1 VKTLSPRSLAVI
13 VALLVVVGVGGVLL
27 GRSLVDPG
35 PNPDEAAVAERGGA
49 SGGTASTAPD
59 GADGPGDAEGD
70 GPADPGGVPGG
81 ATGPAVGGDGE
92 VAVVAEP
99 AAVIGGEPVPATSET
114 GDGFAYTDPEEA
126 REHTGTVPPPVLPA
140 TVKLSG
146 TQGLRDGD
154 PVNIRIDAE
163 EGSQV
168 FAFTVHLCR
177 RDAKIRND
185 YDFLSA
191 PGGRANCTA
200 NPLSPRSDG
209 PLRFQGEG
217 EFRSVQGT
225 FRVGVGTDRFETI
238 DGTQGTISCGPGNPC
253 KLVLKIQVPYGFGY
267 QEFPITYA

>member
-1 VKTLSPRSLAVI
+1 MKASPRSI
-13 VALLVVVGVGGVLL
+13 VLVVVLMLVVGIGGVLL
-27 GRSLVDPG
+27 GRSLVDPS
-35 PNPDEAAVAERGGA
+35 DDADRAAVADRSDAPGATPSTSAPAGAEGGDAADDGSASAGGAAGRGG
-49 SGGTASTAPD
+49 SGP
-59 GADGPGDAEGD
+59 
-70 GPADPGGVPGG
+70 
-81 ATGPAVGGDGE
+81 GGDGE
-92 VAVVAEP
+92 VAAAAEP
-99 AAVIGGEPVPATSET
+99 VAVIGGEPVPAISES

-126 REHTGTVPPPVLPA
+126 RENTGTVPPPVLPA
-140 TVKLSG
+140 KVKLSG

-185 YDFLSA
+185 YDFLAA
-191 PGGRANCTA
+191 PGGKANCTA

-225 FRVGVGTDRFETI
+225 FRVGIGTDRFETI
-238 DGTQGTISCGPGNPC
+238 DGTQGTIACGPGNPC